1 MRTDERTNTS
11 EHRADDL
18 MPYKKLGIVI
28 AINAVVIFLL
38 TYALID
44 RLDHFFPNINRMYMA
59 LMMVA
64 PMVLLMLFVMR
75 SMYRNRSLNA
85 VLYVGFG
92 LLFVATFW
100 LARTQYPVGD
110 DQFLRSM
117 IPHQSSAILMCEH
130 AGITDPEIEELCGE
144 IVEAQEREIAQMKD
158 ILARR

>member
-1 MRTDERTNTS
+1 
-11 EHRADDL
+11 
-18 MPYKKLGIVI
+18 MPYKRLGIVI
-28 AINAVVIFLL
+28 AINAVVMFLL

-85 VLYVGFG
+85 VLYAGFG
-92 LLFVATFW
+92 LLFVVSFW

-117 IPHQSSAILMCEH
+117 IPHHSSAILMCEH
-130 AGITDPEIEELCGE
+130 SAITGPEIVELCGE